1 MSEQLQAF
9 IMNGK
14 TKRPCPS
21 SDASC
26 LYFLFMN
33 SGSGKYEALCGRVE
47 GGGRRCRVSPVG
59 LGCQEAC
66 QGACQEANREHGEQ
80 PGGWLPPAQPQVI
93 PVKLFY

>member
-1 MSEQLQAF
+1 
-9 IMNGK
+9 MNGK

-33 SGSGKYEALCGRVE
+33 SGSGKYEALCGRV
-47 GGGRRCRVSPVG
+47 GGGEVPCVSPVG

-66 QGACQEANREHGEQ
+66 QGACQEANR
-80 PGGWLPPAQPQVI
+80 
-93 PVKLFY
+93 